1 MKAETDRSIP
11 FVRQDA
17 YLRAASV
24 PTESARKPVEREAAN
39 QERRVAMTRA
49 GLIGLGAIV
58 SAECLFKIVE
68 LAFRLLQ

>member
-1 MKAETDRSIP
+1 MDAETDRSIP

-24 PTESARKPVEREAAN
+24 RTERKPVEHEAAN
-39 QERRVAMTRA
+39 QERRVALTRA
-49 GLIGLGAIV
+49 TLIGVAAII
-58 SAECLFKIVE
+58 SAECLFKVVE